1 MATRTL
7 ANVLYWGSR
16 NIEFEPDWCW
26 KHFKLT
32 YCVSTSLYLCLT
44 RRWFL
49 NLFLYLQY
57 STYFLKNPLSFH
69 STGLIENEIPSLWI
83 LMLYDDLQYCILARI
98 FPFTRQPTGGVLQP
112 LLMWEPTMAHIFDRR
127 CSRVETMGCRVKDI
141 ESFRLYLL
149 RPEKVERHRR
159 RRRVAVVRERRGED
173 NGHIVGFNDV
183 HWCCYRVVYMYHYHP
198 LSTIILTISMFYG
211 YHS

>member
-1 MATRTL
+1 
-7 ANVLYWGSR
+7 
-16 NIEFEPDWCW
+16 
-26 KHFKLT
+26 
-32 YCVSTSLYLCLT
+32 
-44 RRWFL
+44 
-49 NLFLYLQY
+49 
-57 STYFLKNPLSFH
+57 
-69 STGLIENEIPSLWI
+69 
-83 LMLYDDLQYCILARI
+83 
-98 FPFTRQPTGGVLQP
+98 
-112 LLMWEPTMAHIFDRR
+112 
-127 CSRVETMGCRVKDI
+127 MGCRVKDI